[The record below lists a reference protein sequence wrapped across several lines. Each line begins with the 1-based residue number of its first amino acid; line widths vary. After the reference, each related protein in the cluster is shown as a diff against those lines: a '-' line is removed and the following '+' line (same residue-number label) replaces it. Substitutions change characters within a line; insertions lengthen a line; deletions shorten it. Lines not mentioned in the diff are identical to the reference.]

1 MLEKYV
7 ILIDIVRCCFSYIL
21 NERQGDA
28 VANME
33 NLKVP
38 THEEAVEY
46 GRRGGIAS
54 GEARRR
60 KRALREHM
68 DEYIL
73 RVEIFNRC
81 DDAALLRKARK
92 RFGKYGEFF

>member
-1 MLEKYV
+1 MLERYV
-7 ILIDIVRCCFSYIL
+7 ILIDIVRCCFSYIKTKGK
-21 NERQGDA
+21 GDA
-28 VANME
+28 VANIE

-60 KRALREHM
+60 KKALREHADM
-68 DEYIL
+68 YLL
-73 RVEIFNRC
+73 RSELISRI